1 MRRKIDER
9 VQCDYGVDE
18 VLWVQRRWMW
28 REVSEERQ
36 TSGEEVS

>member
-18 VLWVQRRWMW
+18 QVRRGANKRW
-28 REVSEERQ
+28 RGGKE
-36 TSGEEVS
+36 